1 MKEKFLTKENLWAL
15 LLTLIVVA
23 VLIATTDSTP
33 TWIYQGF

>member
-1 MKEKFLTKENLWAL
+1 MKEKFFTKENLWAL
-15 LLTLIVVA
+15 LLTLIAIA

>member
-1 MKEKFLTKENLWAL
+1 MKEKIFTKENLWAFL
-15 LLTLIVVA
+15 LALIAVA